1 MDNGL
6 IFPYQCYTVHD
17 ELVILTTQAFLWHL
31 RVLWFGERGT

>member
-17 ELVILTTQAFLWHL
+17 KLVILTTQTAMSSL
-31 RVLWFGERGT
+31 RVVYGGAAGT